1 MERSTRANNFCIN
14 IYYSRLQCQATAKEE
29 ADGFGMCFQNV
40 KIGKQETIEW
50 EKTRGISHDVFIHKI
65 IIYESKESRT
75 WETSVR
81 HFDHNHIIACWRSSN
96 SSSSSRSISIS
107 CSNEHAKAAPPNKTK
122 TKKQAER
129 RLARINILLLS
140 SEFMRNFRM
149 KSVFSELKR
158 VLNQSAIMFSLCLNN
173 FVTFFVSPTAKCI
186 RLEVEKYNRFEITY
200 ISIFRL
206 NEKWVWKC
214 E

>member
-1 MERSTRANNFCIN
+1 MNPKRA
-14 IYYSRLQCQATAKEE
+14 EHE
-29 ADGFGMCFQNV
+29 
-40 KIGKQETIEW
+40 KQVY
-50 EKTRGISHDVFIHKI
+50 GIS
-65 IIYESKESRT
+65 T
-75 WETSVR
+75 TT
-81 HFDHNHIIACWRSSN
+81 HIIACWRSSN

-122 TKKQAER
+122 TKKKAER

-173 FVTFFVSPTAKCI
+173 FVTFFCVPTRQMHSLRGRQI
-186 RLEVEKYNRFEITY
+186 QQIWDNLYFYFSVERKMSVKKWVMHGNGWDGWVNNQTWNLFPTR
-200 ISIFRL
+200 SIFVCYL
-206 NEKWVWKC
+206 KSLQQASHHKNKSM
-214 E
+214 